1 MRNINYRTSF
11 LFLAAA
17 AGLLTACNS
26 ENADKKTA
34 DSTELIA
41 EDTTFTATKP
51 AEGNST
57 ECYTYTKS
65 RDTIAMKLNIAGEEY
80 TGELDYRFFEKD
92 KSKGTFAGEMK
103 GDTLIAEYTFDAE
116 GMRSV
121 REVVFLRKNGNL
133 VEGFGDVDEKGDKVI
148 FKDRSKLSFGDAV
161 VLTKQPCN

>member
-1 MRNINYRTSF
+1 MKSINYRTSF
-11 LFLAAA
+11 LFLAIAA
-17 AGLLTACNS
+17 SLLGACNS
-26 ENADKKTA
+26 ENSDKKTA

-57 ECYTYTKS
+57 ECYTYTKNK
-65 RDTIAMKLNIAGEEY
+65 DTVTMKLNIAGEEY

-121 REVVFLRKNGNL
+121 REVVFLRKDGNL
-133 VEGFGDVDEKGDKVI
+133 IEGFGDVEEKGAKVM
-148 FKDRSKLSFGDAV
+148 FKDRSKLTFGGAV
-161 VLTKQPCN
+161 VLAKHPCN

>member
-1 MRNINYRTSF
+1 MKSINYRTSF
-11 LFLAAA
+11 FFLAMAT
-17 AGLLTACNS
+17 GLLGACNS
-26 ENADKKTA
+26 ENSDKKTA

-57 ECYTYTKS
+57 ECYTYTKN
-65 RDTIAMKLNIAGEEY
+65 RDTVTMKLNIAGEEY

-121 REVVFLRKNGNL
+121 REVVFLKKDGNL
-133 VEGFGDVDEKGDKVI
+133 VEGFGDVEEKGAKVM
-148 FKDRSKLSFGDAV
+148 FKDRSKLAFGDAV
-161 VLTKQPCN
+161 ILAKHPCN

>member
-1 MRNINYRTSF
+1 MKSINHRTSF
-11 LFLAAA
+11 LFLAIT
-17 AGLLTACNS
+17 AGLLGACNS
-26 ENADKKTA
+26 ENSDKKTA

-57 ECYTYTKS
+57 ECYTSAKN
-65 RDTIAMKLNIAGEEY
+65 RDTVIMKLNIAGEEY

-121 REVVFLRKNGNL
+121 REVVFLKKNGNL
-133 VEGFGDVDEKGDKVI
+133 IEGFGDVEEKGAKVM
-148 FKDRSKLSFGDAV
+148 FKDRSKLTFGDVV
-161 VLTKQPCN
+161 VLAKHPCN

>member
-1 MRNINYRTSF
+1 MKKSF
-11 LFLAAA
+11 FFLAMA
-17 AGLLTACNS
+17 AGLLAACNS
-26 ENADKKTA
+26 ENSEKKTA

-57 ECYTYTKS
+57 ECYAYVKN
-65 RDTIAMKLNIAGEEY
+65 RDTVSMKLNIAGEEY
-80 TGELDYRFFEKD
+80 TGELNYRFFEKD

-121 REVVFLRKNGNL
+121 REVVFLRKGSDL
-133 VEGFGDVDEKGDKVI
+133 VEGFGDIEEKGSKVV
-148 FKDRSKLSFGDAV
+148 FKDRSKLTFGDAV
-161 VLTKQPCN
+161 VLAKVSCN